1 MAHFPFIIWN
11 WQVMSKKKEWKI
23 GQTFVAFSEHLT
35 CSFWLSCAVR
45 MWIKLSSFSKLFW
58 TIWSYGN
65 TGYKVSNSGIQ
76 NSSLPPFTRWNRF
89 SVIVFTLLID
99 FKPLT
104 VHSSSATPNFS
115 TCNAAADTKVNAQ
128 ISLHNTHQLEL
139 FW

>member
-11 WQVMSKKKEWKI
+11 WQVMSKKKRVEDWPNFFGLLRTSDMQFLAKLCHKNVNKI
-23 GQTFVAFSEHLT
+23 VL
-35 CSFWLSCAVR
+35 
-45 MWIKLSSFSKLFW
+45 FSKVFGI
-58 TIWSYGN
+58 IWSYGN